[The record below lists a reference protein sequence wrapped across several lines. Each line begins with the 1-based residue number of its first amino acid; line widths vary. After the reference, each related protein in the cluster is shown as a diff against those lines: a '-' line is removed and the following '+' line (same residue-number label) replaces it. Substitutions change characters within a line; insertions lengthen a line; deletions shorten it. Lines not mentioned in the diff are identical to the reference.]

1 MPTLAEQWV
10 QQGREEGR
18 EQGREE
24 GREEGIQRGVLMG
37 SIVVLQQSL
46 GLPLSSRDQL
56 RHQDLQQLLSLDQQL
71 RRQAGIPD
79 HRDHH

>member
-10 QQGREEGR
+10 

>member
-10 QQGREEGR
+10 EQGREEGR
-18 EQGREE
+18 EQ

-56 RHQDLQQLLSLDQQL
+56 RHQELQQLLSLDQQL

>member
-1 MPTLAEQWV
+1 MMPTLAEQWV
-10 QQGREEGR
+10 EQGREEGR
-18 EQGREE
+18 EQ

-56 RHQDLQQLLSLDQQL
+56 RHQELQQLLSLDQQL

>member
-1 MPTLAEQWV
+1 MMPTLAEQWV
-10 QQGREEGR
+10 

>member
-1 MPTLAEQWV
+1 MMPTLAEQWV
-10 QQGREEGR
+10 EQGREEGR
-18 EQGREE
+18 EQ

>member
-10 QQGREEGR
+10 EQGREEGR

-24 GREEGIQRGVLMG
+24 GLEEGIQRGELMG

-46 GLPLSSRDQL
+46 GLPLSSWDQL
-56 RHQDLQQLLSLDQQL
+56 RHQELEQLVSLDQQL
-71 RRQAGIPD
+71 RKQAGISG
-79 HRDHH
+79 HRDQH